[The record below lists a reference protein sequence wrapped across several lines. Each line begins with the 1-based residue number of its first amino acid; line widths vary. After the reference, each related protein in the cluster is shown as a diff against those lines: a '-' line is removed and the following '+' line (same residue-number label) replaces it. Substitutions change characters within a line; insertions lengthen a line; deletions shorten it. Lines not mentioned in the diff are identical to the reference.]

1 MMFHEMHFV
10 LGTEI
15 DFDSFQSLNAFLI
28 HAETLSFLGSTRVTG
43 DQRHTGS
50 WTQHELEQNCCKEMV
65 PLPILSHSEQHG
77 MRGEFGVWVQ
87 RVGVPNLSRLR

>member
-50 WTQHELEQNCCKEMV
+50 WT
-65 PLPILSHSEQHG
+65 
-77 MRGEFGVWVQ
+77 
-87 RVGVPNLSRLR
+87 